1 MSINVAQV
9 KSLTDCATDRV
20 LDLKKRFL
28 ETSPEMCCN
37 RALIYTSVYQNA
49 PADMPLI
56 LLRAKALRRTL
67 EEMPIFILPG
77 EVIVGHCASRPR
89 SAEVFPEINISVI
102 DEIDQFETREY
113 NRLKV
118 PSEVRSHLLEIENY
132 WKGKTPHDYLNN
144 ERDQKAKQG
153 FRCGLLSNPHEWS
166 GFAHVAMDY
175 RKILKEGIGGLMR
188 SVEEALAALRSDD
201 CRLAEKQAFYH
212 AELEVCQGLLSFAE
226 RYRQLI
232 LQQEAAET
240 SVARRAELKNMAAV
254 LETVPLEPA
263 RTFHEAL
270 QSIWFLQLLP
280 QIEAN
285 GFSISLG
292 RFDQYCFPYLAA
304 DLESGRLSLAQAQEL
319 LDLFWLRFCEVLRVD
334 SKGAAEVNAGYASG
348 QNLEVG
354 GIDENGEDCTNL
366 LSYMCLMANRHI
378 KMNQPNFSVRL
389 HKNTPQDFLD
399 AVVLSIGAG
408 NGMPQLLNDECIV
421 PSLVEHG
428 IPLQEAREYIAV
440 GCDEIS
446 VHRHWARCNGGYIN
460 LAKVLELTLG
470 NGTDLKYSE
479 ALFDGQKNPETF
491 EDLMERFRFF
501 MRKGIELQVAEANL
515 TDDIHRRILPL
526 PAISLFLDDCV
537 SLGRDCT
544 DSGAHYNTTGL
555 VAVGTA
561 TVADSLY
568 AIKKLVYEQKRLS
581 LQELV
586 NILKNNFEG
595 NEALRQYIMQRL
607 PKFGN
612 DVDEVDCLA
621 TEITD
626 LFADELLKYK
636 NSRGG
641 DFWPALYSVSAQVGM
656 GNVCGATPDGRK
668 DALPLSDGLT
678 PMYGMDRKGPTA
690 ALASLAKVKHR
701 RFPNG
706 IIINQRMTGSLFTSE
721 SGRFKMTQLLR
732 AFVAAGNFHWQFNI
746 VDNKELLAAQKDP
759 DSYRGLVV
767 RVAGYS
773 AIFVELSVKAQNSI
787 IERYAADL

>member
-1 MSINVAQV
+1 MSTQ
-9 KSLTDCATDRV
+9 SLPVNATERV
-20 LDLKKRFL
+20 LALKEAFL
-28 ETSPEMCCN
+28 ATKPEMCCN
-37 RALIYTSVYQNA
+37 RALIYTEVYRNA
-49 PADMPLI
+49 PADMPLV

-67 EEMPIFILPG
+67 EELPIFILPG

-113 NRLKV
+113 NRLRV
-118 PSEVRSHLLEIENY
+118 RPEVRSSLLEIEGF
-132 WKGKTPHDYLNN
+132 WRSKTPHDYLMN
-144 ERDQKAKQG
+144 ERRQISKDSFA
-153 FRCGLLSNPHEWS
+153 CGLLSNPHEWS

-175 RKILKEGIGGLMR
+175 RKILHLGIEGMLETVAQARG
-188 SVEEALAALRSDD
+188 ALRRDD
-201 CRLAEKQAFYH
+201 PAYEEKDAFCQAEV
-212 AELEVCQGLLSFAE
+212 EICQGMLAFAE
-226 RYRQLI
+226 RYRQLV
-232 LQQEAAET
+232 LQQAVGEKDAARKEELEHVARVLEHVPRKPAET
-240 SVARRAELKNMAAV
+240 
-254 LETVPLEPA
+254 
-263 RTFHEAL
+263 FQEAL
-270 QSIWFLQLLP
+270 QSVWFLQLIP

-292 RFDQYCFPYLAA
+292 RFDQYCYPYLQA
-304 DLESGRLSLAQAQEL
+304 DLSSGRLTIERAQEL

-334 SKGAAEVNAGYASG
+334 SRGAAEVNAGYASG

-354 GIDENGEDCTNL
+354 GIDENGSDCTNL

-378 KMNQPNFSVRL
+378 RMNQPNFSVRL
-389 HKNTPQDFLD
+389 HKDTPQKFLD

-408 NGMPQLLNDECIV
+408 NGMPQLLNDECII
-421 PSLVEHG
+421 PGLVERN
-428 IPLQEAREYIAV
+428 IPLAEAREYIAV

-470 NGTDLKYSE
+470 NGTDLKYGIKV
-479 ALFDGQKNPETF
+479 FDGEKEPASF
-491 EDLMERFRFF
+491 EEFMEQFRSY
-501 MRKGIELQVAEANL
+501 MRQGIALQVEEANL
-515 TDDIHRRILPL
+515 TDRIHKDILPL

-537 SLGRDCT
+537 ARGRDCT

-568 AIKKLVYEQKRLS
+568 AVKKTVYEDKRLS
-581 LQELV
+581 LRQFVEVLQ
-586 NILKNNFEG
+586 NNFEG
-595 NEALRQYIMQRL
+595 EEALRQYIMQRL

-612 DVDEVDCLA
+612 DIDEVDQIA
-621 TEITD
+621 AEITE
-626 LFADELLKYK
+626 LFADELQKYQ

-656 GNVCGATPDGRK
+656 GNTCSATPDGRL

-706 IIINQRMTGSLFTSE
+706 IIINQRMSGSLFKTE
-721 SGRFKMTQLLR
+721 EGRAKMAQLLR
-732 AFVAAGNFHWQFNI
+732 AFVAIGNFHWQFNI
-746 VDNKELLAAQKDP
+746 VDNKELIAAQKDP